1 MIMFLIPHAGG
12 SIISYDFLKII
23 PSVKMHFLRL
33 NFDRSEHIEDYSILI
48 EYFIKE
54 IDSVWDY
61 SETAIFL
68 GVSLG
73 GQIAYDLVRYYER
86 NSVRSIAK
94 LVIVSSVFETKLS
107 RIISIAKGRSE
118 KLQAFLSGIGV
129 SADFLRNPR
138 AKTSIINDFCLLAS
152 RPIQTQQK
160 LQTGILLICGRKDK
174 EVCRQIN
181 QWKKSSVQCSVSM
194 YHGGHLFFLSNPNLI
209 CNEIL
214 QIIESTKKE
223 YVL

>member
-1 MIMFLIPHAGG
+1 MIMFVIPHAGG
-12 SIISYDFLKII
+12 SIINYDFLKII
-23 PSVKMHFLRL
+23 PSVKIHFLRL

-48 EYFIKE
+48 GQFIKE

-61 SETAIFL
+61 SETAIFF

-73 GQIAYDLVRYYER
+73 GQIAYDLVRYYEH
-86 NSVRSIAK
+86 NSVRNIAK

-107 RIISIAKGRSE
+107 AIISIAKGSSK
-118 KLQAFLSGIGV
+118 KLQSFLSNIGV
-129 SADFLRNPR
+129 STDFLRNPR
-138 AKTSIINDFCLLAS
+138 AKNCIIKDFRLLAS
-152 RPIQTQQK
+152 RQLQTQKK

-181 QWKKSSVQCSVSM
+181 RWKKSSVQCIVSM
-194 YHGGHLFFLSNPNLI
+194 YFGGHLFFLSNPNLI

-223 YVL
+223 YAL